1 MILGLMRQH
10 RAMLVLSYGL
20 TTAGYLAA
28 QLYPLA
34 TGVAINGVIQ
44 HNFILVGWL
53 VGCHI
58 AMMVLEVSAKMLDTR
73 VFSAIYTKFAS
84 DVVKS
89 AHEQAQQ
96 PSLIAGR
103 SVLLREY
110 VTFLERD
117 VPAGLLS
124 AISLSVALIMLFWFD
139 WVTGAACMAL
149 LVPATIIN
157 SRLGKR
163 SRVLNR
169 GLNNRLEREVA
180 FLQKDQ
186 PHRLHRHFRALAMW
200 RIKLSDLEAK
210 SYGLLEMFVIC
221 LFGIALWRVAD
232 RNAVEAGTI
241 YAIFAYVWRFVTSM
255 DQVPQIVQQIAK
267 LADIGR
273 RLSNANER

>member
-1 MILGLMRQH
+1 
-10 RAMLVLSYGL
+10 
-20 TTAGYLAA
+20 
-28 QLYPLA
+28 
-34 TGVAINGVIQ
+34 
-44 HNFILVGWL
+44 
-53 VGCHI
+53 
-58 AMMVLEVSAKMLDTR
+58 MMVLEVSAKMLDTR
-73 VFSAIYTKFAS
+73 VFSAVYTEFAS
-84 DVVKS
+84 DVVKT
-89 AHEQAQQ
+89 AHEQGQQ
-96 PSLIAGR
+96 PPVIAGR

-124 AISLSVALIMLFWFD
+124 AISLTVALVMLFWFD
-139 WVTGAACMAL
+139 WVMGAACVAL

-163 SRVLNR
+163 SAVLNR
-169 GLNNRLEREVA
+169 GLNNRLEREVG

-221 LFGIALWRVAD
+221 LFGVALWRVSN
-232 RNAVEAGTI
+232 RAVEAGTI

-273 RLSNANER
+273 RLSNPNER